1 MWEVA
6 AFCSVL
12 VLLLVAGIVIQRGF
26 TYDKGFRDGQQEMFF
41 RMQAEN
47 LKFAEDL
54 ARQEEYRNDRR
65 VCPHCRLP
73 HSIVTDCT
81 PDSARVAYDKT

>member
-6 AFCSVL
+6 AFCA
-12 VLLLVAGIVIQRGF
+12 VLLLVVVAVILVSRGLS
-26 TYDKGFRDGQQEMFF
+26 YDKGYRDCYQEMFHK
-41 RMQAEN
+41 MQRAN
-47 LKFAEDL
+47 LEYAEDL
-54 ARQEEYRNDRR
+54 VRQEEYRNDRR
-65 VCPHCRLP
+65 ICPHCRLP

>member
-12 VLLLVAGIVIQRGF
+12 VLLLVAGIVIYRGLS
-26 TYDKGFRDGQQEMFF
+26 TERAYIQGQQDMFYK
-41 RMQAEN
+41 MQQEN

-65 VCPHCRLP
+65 ICPHCRLP
-73 HSIVTDCT
+73 HSIVTDCM
-81 PDSARVAYDKT
+81 PDSARVAYDKP